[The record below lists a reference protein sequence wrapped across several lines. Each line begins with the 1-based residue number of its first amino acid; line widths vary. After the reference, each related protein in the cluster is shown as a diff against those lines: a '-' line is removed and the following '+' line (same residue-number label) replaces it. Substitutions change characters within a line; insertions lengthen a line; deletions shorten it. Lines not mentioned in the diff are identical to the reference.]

1 MDWLRSSATEQG
13 RAVMAGLV
21 SPVDLAEGYLDAIAR
36 HPDAACVYART
47 TPDRARTEAVG
58 AHDRARA
65 GLRRG
70 LLDGVALSW
79 KDNIDSA
86 GTATEGGTRLL
97 EGRVPGTD
105 ARLLA
110 DAAAQGLVCL
120 GKTHLTELAFS
131 GLGVNPSTATP
142 PNSLDPA
149 LCPGGSSSGA
159 AVSVALGLAAAAIG
173 SDTGGS
179 IRVPAAWNNLVGF
192 KPTHGATPMDGV
204 LPLCTSFDSVGPI
217 ARTVEDCAEIMAL
230 LTGAPSADL
239 RGADDVRGL
248 RLLVLGGLPYVD
260 AREAPVQAFEEAVHH
275 LSARGAVISHAT
287 PPEGKLA
294 MDLGTPLFGPEAY
307 GLWRAQIDVAP
318 EMLGAFTLNRFRSG
332 AAMTAMEFVE
342 RWADL
347 KRARLAWAEAVAGM
361 DAVILPSVASL
372 PPPIARVADDADAFV
387 AENILALRN
396 TRFANVLGLPAV
408 TLPTGRPACG
418 IMLMGAGGRDRALLR
433 IAAAVEAA
441 LRDHG

>member
-1 MDWLRSSATEQG
+1 M
-13 RAVMAGLV
+13 
-21 SPVDLAEGYLDAIAR
+21 
-36 HPDAACVYART
+36 
-47 TPDRARTEAVG
+47 
-58 AHDRARA
+58 
-65 GLRRG
+65 
-70 LLDGVALSW
+70 
-79 KDNIDSA
+79 
-86 GTATEGGTRLL
+86 
-97 EGRVPGTD
+97 
-105 ARLLA
+105 
-110 DAAAQGLVCL
+110 
-120 GKTHLTELAFS
+120 
-131 GLGVNPSTATP
+131 
-142 PNSLDPA
+142 
-149 LCPGGSSSGA
+149 
-159 AVSVALGLAAAAIG
+159 
-173 SDTGGS
+173 
-179 IRVPAAWNNLVGF
+179 
-192 KPTHGATPMDGV
+192 
-204 LPLCTSFDSVGPI
+204 
-217 ARTVEDCAEIMAL
+217 
-230 LTGAPSADL
+230 
-239 RGADDVRGL
+239 
-248 RLLVLGGLPYVD
+248 
-260 AREAPVQAFEEAVHH
+260 QAFEEAVHH
-275 LSARGAVISHAT
+275 LAARGAVISHAT
-287 PPEGKLA
+287 PPEGQLA

-347 KRARLAWAEAVAGM
+347 RRARLAWAEAVAGM